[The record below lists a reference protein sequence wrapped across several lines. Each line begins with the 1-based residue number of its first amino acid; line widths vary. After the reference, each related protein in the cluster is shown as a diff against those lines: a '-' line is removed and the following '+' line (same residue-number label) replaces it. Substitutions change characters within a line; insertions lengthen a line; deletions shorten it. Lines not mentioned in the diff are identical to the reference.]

1 MGKFYHYTNEE
12 GYEAIKKSKK
22 IKKSKLNGPDA
33 VFGKGVYLTSLSP
46 QDRTKGGIAKN
57 NYDGGEKP
65 MLEAGRVN
73 YWFEFNIEDET
84 KLTRCEDP
92 DKRNIWLLKDDL
104 KFPISNH
111 GKFED
116 FKEEDPVPAEDIS
129 SLEVFS
135 D

>member
-1 MGKFYHYTNEE
+1 
-12 GYEAIKKSKK
+12 
-22 IKKSKLNGPDA
+22 
-33 VFGKGVYLTSLSP
+33 
-46 QDRTKGGIAKN
+46 
-57 NYDGGEKP
+57 
-65 MLEAGRVN
+65 MLEAGRV
-73 YWFEFNIEDET
+73 NIEDET